1 MTEPEEVSTCLTGSE
16 GLVLSNHSKTAQRKT
31 TKRNVEEHGKCFR
44 GQILKKK
51 KKDPIRYGHD
61 MVNSEKYMTF
71 RLVDRINIWSH
82 TELR

>member
-51 KKDPIRYGHD
+51 KKTQSDTATTWLTAK
-61 MVNSEKYMTF
+61 NT
-71 RLVDRINIWSH
+71 
-82 TELR
+82 